1 MEKKDRLRRLKSIE
15 GHVRGIERMV
25 EEDSYCIDV
34 LRQLQAVQ
42 AALNKLSGGILQD
55 HLHSCVITAIEGED
69 PGERERV
76 LGEIVEVYQAASR
89 V

>member
-42 AALNKLSGGILQD
+42 AALNKLGGGILQD